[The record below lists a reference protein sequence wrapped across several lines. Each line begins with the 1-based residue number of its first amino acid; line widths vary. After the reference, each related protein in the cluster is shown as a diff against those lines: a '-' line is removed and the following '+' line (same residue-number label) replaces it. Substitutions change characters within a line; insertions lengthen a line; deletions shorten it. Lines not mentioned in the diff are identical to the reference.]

1 MADAPIEKELTAE
14 EQKAQREE
22 EIRKAGEEEQ
32 KNVNRRLNDWY
43 KLDEV
48 TWSTA
53 QEVAPGS
60 GIWVYRDVLPKEMN
74 IIERLEEVI
83 NDPENDYNWRD
94 AMVGYQMKMPEYRD
108 CVDFKY
114 KKTDLDEDNSE
125 HADKLRSLHD
135 DVYYRELQVV
145 KDFTRRYHI
154 GELRY
159 WEATNYVR
167 YHQGQHFQEHHDH
180 GYSYNCVV
188 SIVAFPNDDY
198 EGGELFFRLQNISIK
213 PKAGDLYIFPS
224 NFMYPH
230 RAMPV
235 KSGTKYS
242 MVTMLDYS
250 EKYHKPEI
258 VQETDN

>member
-1 MADAPIEKELTAE
+1 MIDAPIDEELTPE
-14 EQKAQREE
+14 EQQKKREE
-22 EIRKAGEEEQ
+22 EIRIAGEEEQ
-32 KNVNRRLNDWY
+32 KKVNNRLTEWY
-43 KLDEV
+43 KVDEV
-48 TWSTA
+48 TWSSC
-53 QEVAPGS
+53 QEVLPGS

-83 NDPENDYNWRD
+83 NNPENDYDWRE

-114 KKTDLDEDNSE
+114 KRTDIDGDKSE

-135 DVYYRELQVV
+135 DVYFRELQVV
-145 KDFTRRYHI
+145 KDYTRKYHI

-159 WEATNYVR
+159 WEATNYVK
-167 YHQGQHFQEHHDH
+167 YGSGQHFQEHHDH

-188 SIVAFPNDDY
+188 SIVAFPNDGY
-198 EGGELFFRLQNISIK
+198 EGGELFFRLQNINIK

-258 VQETDN
+258 SQETDD